1 MEYQGVIQTKAFFEG
16 MKDITEMIEKLETEA
31 ALLRELAGMGVKKV
45 IQDPNDEDTQ
55 YIVTENLAIVRQ
67 YKEQIHWEYEYDDC
81 PGDRHSIDTDG
92 EPAES

>member
-1 MEYQGVIQTKAFFEG
+1 MEYQGVIQTKAYFEG

-31 ALLRELAGMGVKKV
+31 TLLRELANMGVKKV

-67 YKEQIHWEYEYDDC
+67 DSLQSEFY
-81 PGDRHSIDTDG
+81 TDG
-92 EPAES
+92 KMEHE